1 MSTEP
6 AEIIALVAALQPAAA
21 ATAEGQISSAAVVSA
36 RLTAGI
42 AAPGEERDEI
52 NELCRQIDVFKRLQA
67 DYSADWKPDKDAPLA
82 VPEVVAGATCV
93 LLINAEPAA
102 TGSDGDGWA
111 LKCLNSALKVIE
123 QNEQLPMRAELN
135 DWAQRSF
142 SAAVTRAGSEAAQ

>member
-6 AEIIALVAALQPAAA
+6 AEIIAQVAAIQPAAA

-36 RLTAGI
+36 KLCGGV

-67 DYSADWKPDKDAPLA
+67 DYSADWKPEKDAPLA
-82 VPEVVAGATCV
+82 APEVVAGAACV
-93 LLINAEPAA
+93 LLVNAEPAA
-102 TGSDGDGWA
+102 AGNDADGWS

-123 QNEQLPMRAELN
+123 QNEQLPLRAELSG
-135 DWAQRSF
+135 WAQRSF
-142 SAAVTRAGSEAAQ
+142 SAAVANSAGAK